1 MKKVIYLFLAALT
14 IMSCTDVKSVSVTVA
29 NGTALDRNNEMVEVS
44 MEEVTG
50 KLQLADTEQIIV
62 LDENSQ
68 QVPYQITYDDKII
81 FPASVKANG
90 QATYSIKVGTPETF
104 DVRAC
109 GKYYPERVDDV
120 AWENDRIAFR
130 AYGPA
135 LQANGERAFGY
146 DVWVKNVEEPVV
158 EARYA
163 MELNPETL
171 AKIDSL
177 KKVDKDAAKAL
188 RAATSYHVDHGNG
201 LDCYKVGPTLGGGTA
216 ALYVDESIV
225 YPYCY
230 KTQEILDNG
239 PLRFTVKLA
248 YNPLTVKDNS
258 DIVETRVISLDKG
271 SQLNKAVITYTNTK
285 EILPV
290 VTGIVL
296 HEPNGGQN
304 AANAE
309 KGYIAYADPTDNVNN
324 NNGTIYVGAVFPAN
338 VKEAKPVLFS
348 AEEAKDRGA
357 DGHVLAISDYEPDSE
372 YVYYFGAGWSKY
384 GFDSM
389 EAWNNY
395 LDEYAQKVRNPLTV
409 TVK

>member
-1 MKKVIYLFLAALT
+1 M
-14 IMSCTDVKSVSVTVA
+14 
-29 NGTALDRNNEMVEVS
+29 
-44 MEEVTG
+44 
-50 KLQLADTEQIIV
+50 
-62 LDENSQ
+62 
-68 QVPYQITYDDKII
+68 
-81 FPASVKANG
+81 
-90 QATYSIKVGTPETF
+90 
-104 DVRAC
+104 
-109 GKYYPERVDDV
+109 
-120 AWENDRIAFR
+120 
-130 AYGPA
+130 
-135 LQANGERAFGY
+135 
-146 DVWVKNVEEPVV
+146 
-158 EARYA
+158 
-163 MELNPETL
+163 
-171 AKIDSL
+171 
-177 KKVDKDAAKAL
+177 
-188 RAATSYHVDHGNG
+188 
-201 LDCYKVGPTLGGGTA
+201 
-216 ALYVDESIV
+216 
-225 YPYCY
+225 
-230 KTQEILDNG
+230 
-239 PLRFTVKLA
+239 
-248 YNPLTVKDNS
+248 
-258 DIVETRVISLDKG
+258 DKG

-290 VTGIVL
+290 ATGIVL